1 MSDLNFN
8 PIPSEIKYFL
18 PEKESDKDIPNLFG
32 SLQQMRISKAEPV
45 FDFEVVSV
53 QLDRFASMLENVF
66 FTVFCSI
73 SSSFCTSMEYL
84 LMAPIIVSS
93 FCFICVIV
101 SSNTDSYLAS
111 LTWN

>member
-45 FDFEVVSV
+45 FKKLSDF
-53 QLDRFASMLENVF
+53 QIIIQHHLRSMP
-66 FTVFCSI
+66 C
-73 SSSFCTSMEYL
+73 
-84 LMAPIIVSS
+84 
-93 FCFICVIV
+93 
-101 SSNTDSYLAS
+101 
-111 LTWN
+111 